1 MRKNVL
7 PFVPFSG
14 NENLYVVKLFRES
27 KVKFL
32 RTDKQMKLNEI
43 KGIGEKTEKLF
54 YKAGVN
60 RVEDL
65 LAYYPRY
72 YDIFE
77 EPVLVRN
84 LECDRTQAVRA
95 SVVREVT
102 IKKIR
107 NLQVVNGYLRD
118 DEGNA
123 IKATWFN
130 APYLKNKL
138 TMGSM
143 FVFRG
148 FVKENHGS
156 FTIEQPKIFS
166 LREYKLKMGEMQ
178 PVYPL
183 VSGLTNNVVQKSVKQ
198 AFSLVRPKELL
209 PLSVRE
215 RYGLEEVC
223 TAIRD
228 IHYPTDKVRL
238 QKARRRLIF
247 EEFFKFI
254 YNLRSLKESN
264 EELENEHI
272 LVEPEEVR
280 KLINSLPYQ
289 LTDAQKR
296 TWEEIKS
303 DIASKK
309 TMNRLIQGDVG
320 SGKTIIA
327 IFALITAAFNDGQ
340 GAMMA
345 PTEVLA
351 RQHYENIKELLEKNK
366 MNVKPVILV
375 GSMTAKEKREVYAL
389 IESGEA
395 DIIIGTHALI
405 QEKVNYR
412 NLVLVVTDE
421 QHRFGVRQR
430 EAMSA
435 KGSNPHI
442 MVMSATPIP
451 RTLAIIMYGDLDISV
466 IDELP
471 ANRLP
476 IANCVVGTDY
486 RPNAYDFM
494 QKQIAKGRQ
503 VYVIC
508 PTVEYSEAVEGENVI
523 EYAEKLKRIMPVSI
537 HIEYLHGRMKG
548 AEKNEIINR
557 FANNEVQILVSTT
570 VVEVGVNVPNA
581 TVMMV
586 ENAER
591 FGLAQLH
598 QLRGRVGRGEFQS
611 YCIFIN
617 GSGKKD
623 ASKRLEILCQSNDG
637 FFVANEDLR
646 LRGPGDF
653 FGVRQSGDFEFKLG
667 DIMNDANILKE
678 ASQAVDLLE
687 SGELEI
693 TEEEHKIIMENNVE
707 SINI

>member
-1 MRKNVL
+1 
-7 PFVPFSG
+7 
-14 NENLYVVKLFRES
+14 
-27 KVKFL
+27 
-32 RTDKQMKLNEI
+32 MKLNEI

-54 YKAGVN
+54 YRAGVDT
-60 RVEDL
+60 VEDL
-65 LAYYPRY
+65 LYYYPRY
-72 YDIFE
+72 YDVFE
-77 EPVLVRN
+77 NPVLVRN
-84 LECDRTQAVRA
+84 LECDRTQAVKA
-95 SVVREVT
+95 SVVRDVT
-102 IKKIR
+102 VKRIR
-107 NLQVVNGYLRD
+107 NLQVVNAYLRD

-123 IKATWFN
+123 FKATWFN
-130 APYLKNKL
+130 APYLKTKL
-138 TMGSM
+138 RIGSI

-148 FVKENHGS
+148 FVKESHGS
-156 FTIEQPKIFS
+156 FAMEQPKIYA
-166 LREYKLKMGEMQ
+166 LQEYNLKMGEMQ

-183 VSGLTNNVVQKSVKQ
+183 VSGLTNNVVQKSIKQ
-198 AFSLVRPKELL
+198 AFTLVQPQETI

-215 RYGLEEVC
+215 QYGLEDIA
-223 TAIRD
+223 TAIND
-228 IHYPTDKVRL
+228 IHYPTDKEKLKIAKKRL
-238 QKARRRLIF
+238 VF
-247 EEFFKFI
+247 EEFFRFI

-264 EELENEHI
+264 DELPNQHI
-272 LVEPEEVR
+272 LIEPETVR
-280 KLINSLPYQ
+280 TLIKTLPYK
-289 LTDAQKR
+289 LTNAQKR

-303 DIASKK
+303 DIQSDK

-327 IFALITAAFNDGQ
+327 IFALLTAALNGGQ

-351 RQHYENIKELLEKNK
+351 RQHYENVKELIEENHI
-366 MNVKPVILV
+366 NATVAILV
-375 GSMTAKEKREVYAL
+375 GSMTAKEKRETYAM
-389 IESGEA
+389 IESGKA

-405 QEKVNYR
+405 QEKVNYK

-430 EAMSA
+430 ETIFN
-435 KGSNPHI
+435 KGNNPHV

-494 QKQIAKGRQ
+494 QKQIAQGRQ

-508 PTVEYSEAVEGENVI
+508 PTVEYSEAIEGENVI
-523 EYAEKLKRIMPVSI
+523 EYAEKLKRIMPPSVQ
-537 HIEYLHGRMKG
+537 IEFLHGRMKPI
-548 AEKNEIINR
+548 EKNEIMNR
-557 FANNEVQILVSTT
+557 FAENKIQILVSTT

-581 TVMMV
+581 TVMLV

-598 QLRGRVGRGEFQS
+598 QLRGRVGRGKFQS
-611 YCIFIN
+611 YCIFMN
-617 GSGKKD
+617 GTGKKD
-623 ASKRLEILCQSNDG
+623 ASERLEILCKSNDG
-637 FFVANEDLR
+637 FLIANEDLK

-667 DIMNDANILKE
+667 DIMNDAGILKA

-687 SGELEI
+687 SGELEMS
-693 TEEEHKIIMENNVE
+693 EGERKILSQNNIEN
-707 SINI
+707 INI